1 VLRLQAID
9 RMTVARL
16 LQRYGLKLTLVGA
29 GERIPGSYW
38 GDSEAGLRGEHLYA
52 RADSPLHSVL
62 HEASHYVCMDPAR
75 RARLDRDAGGSDL
88 EEAAVCYLQ
97 VLLAHELPGVGRE
110 RLFSDMDEWG
120 YSFRLGNTRAWF
132 EEDAQDAREWLQ
144 RQGITDCAG
153 SLSGAVRG

>member
-1 VLRLQAID
+1 VLRLEAID

-16 LQRYGLKLTLVGA
+16 LRRYGLTLSLVGA
-29 GERIPGSYW
+29 GECIPASYW

-52 RADSPLHSVL
+52 RADTPLHSVL
-62 HEASHYVCMDPAR
+62 HEASHYVCMDAAR
-75 RARLDRDAGGSDL
+75 RARLDRDAGGNDL

-110 RLFSDMDEWG
+110 RLFRDMDEWG

-144 RQGITDCAG
+144 REGITDCAG
-153 SLSGAVRG
+153 SPSGAVRG

>member
-16 LQRYGLKLTLVGA
+16 LERYGLKLTLVGA

-38 GDSEAGLRGEHLYA
+38 GDSEAGLLGEHLYA
-52 RADSPLHSVL
+52 RADTPVHSLL
-62 HEASHYVCMDPAR
+62 HEASHYVCMDAAR
-75 RARLDRDAGGSDL
+75 RVRLDRDAGGSDL

-132 EEDAQDAREWLQ
+132 EQDAKDVCEWLQ
-144 RQGITDCAG
+144 REGITDCAG
-153 SLSGAVRG
+153 SLSGAVRA